1 MSNNNNENNLFLTL
15 ISQLQSTEEYK
26 RSNAI
31 SESINFLL
39 NKISLIN
46 NENKEI
52 LNKNKELDLNF
63 KNLNEKIFK
72 LEKEKELIL

>member
-1 MSNNNNENNLFLTL
+1 MSNNNNQNNNLFSTL

-39 NKISLIN
+39 NKISLID

-52 LNKNKELDLNF
+52 LNKI
-63 KNLNEKIFK
+63 KN
-72 LEKEKELIL
+72 